1 MIQIASCGRRG
12 MDQLNAAEK
21 LVIGALRL
29 WKVLRAER
37 LATLPELYRR
47 LAPAGGAML
56 AVPLD
61 DFFKQVVAWRGC
73 PHGSR
78 IRHSNQLICDEV
90 ATLDLLH
97 AAPALCWRGS
107 KGNASSL
114 RMLSACILAKLFT
127 AELGVQFGT
136 SPIVPSDDP
145 TTEHPKTR
153 FSIF

>member
-12 MDQLNAAEK
+12 LDQLNAAET

-61 DFFKQVVAWRGC
+61 DFFKQIVAWRGC

-97 AAPALCWRGS
+97 AAPALCWR
-107 KGNASSL
+107 NESSL

-145 TTEHPKTR
+145 TTEQPQDP